1 MRMSRRGPN
10 ACSCVC
16 LRRTQLVR
24 RTLRQK
30 PRGLEQVCSWPRVP
44 HTLPL
49 SRIHPP
55 IHAFVRSS
63 VRSVMRSCIYPSI
76 LHSDTNLVLAWL
88 ENAFERDF
96 LRYTSWIASKKVRLL
111 SVRRNRRAT
120 VRDNN
125 IPPPPFAY
133 WRMQQGRGSE
143 VSMMIVQS
151 IFRLYD
157 SFILLVS
164 YNRRVLI

>member
-1 MRMSRRGPN
+1 MLDDAS
-10 ACSCVC
+10 
-16 LRRTQLVR
+16 
-24 RTLRQK
+24 TLA
-30 PRGLEQVCSWPRVP
+30 L
-44 HTLPL
+44 LDLL
-49 SRIHPP
+49 SADSAKGASPCRHGRSLTHPP
-55 IHAFVRSS
+55 THPCI
-63 VRSVMRSCIYPSI
+63 RSVMRSFGHAFIRSCIYPSI

>member
-120 VRDNN
+120 VRDGR
-125 IPPPPFAY
+125 
-133 WRMQQGRGSE
+133 WQGRSGRRSRAARQGQGVTAGLGEAVAGGSG
-143 VSMMIVQS
+143 SS
-151 IFRLYD
+151 
-157 SFILLVS
+157 SS
-164 YNRRVLI
+164 AP